1 MPSSVVRG
9 RYIIMQGKEGDSMSD
24 DELVQ
29 KACLGDKDAAEELI
43 NRYYP
48 SILRYCRWHSRNLE
62 EAEDLTQETF
72 FRLFKNLSKYDG
84 KKKFK
89 AYLYT
94 IANHLCIDQSRKA
107 RWDFLEEEN
116 LVQESDDI
124 LGVEHREEIH
134 SLLKALSPEQREA
147 VLLRFGEELSF
158 SEIAKVT
165 GCNLRTAQSRV
176 RSALKI
182 MRKER
187 EHER

>member
-1 MPSSVVRG
+1 
-9 RYIIMQGKEGDSMSD
+9 MSD

-29 KACLGDKDAAEELI
+29 KVCLGEKDAAEELI
-43 NRYYP
+43 KRYYP
-48 SILRYCRWHSRNLE
+48 SILRYCRWHCKSPQ

-72 FRLFKNLSKYDG
+72 FRLFKSLKKYDG

-94 IANHLCIDQSRKA
+94 IANHLCIDQRRKA

-116 LVQESDDI
+116 LVQECEDI
-124 LGVEHREEIH
+124 LGVEQREEID
-134 SLLKALSPEQREA
+134 SLLKVISPEQREA
-147 VLLRFGEELSF
+147 VLLRYGEELSF

-165 GCNLRTAQSRV
+165 GCNLRTVQSRV

-182 MRKER
+182 MRREQR
-187 EHER
+187 EHEG